1 MDPGLDIFI
10 SIYETIAQILNEN
23 QADHDFDRLWWM
35 YSTIAQTLGAI
46 IAVVGMITVYKLD
59 RIGNS
64 IGRIFDRIY
73 NFATVGAIDFAR
85 RGDLLTMGPEKWIFN
100 YRELWPNN
108 PKFNEMTK
116 ELKFELD
123 TLTNAME
130 KEEQSRIKIKKTFVF
145 YFLIPNFVTILGA
158 VGGLFFSDF
167 YLHYKCFVYT
177 ITFELFIYCLIVTF
191 ILSRLLLGYTKKQY
205 QNWL

>member
-1 MDPGLDIFI
+1 MEPDLDVLIG
-10 SIYETIAQILNEN
+10 IYETIAQILNEN
-23 QADHDFDRLWWM
+23 RANHDFDRLWWM

-46 IAVVGMITVYKLD
+46 VAVVGMVTVYKLD

-85 RGDLLTMGPEKWIFN
+85 RGDLLTMGPGKWIFM
-100 YRELWPNN
+100 YREVWPNN
-108 PKFNEMTK
+108 PLFQKMTE
-116 ELKFELD
+116 ELKFELKI
-123 TLTNAME
+123 LTNAME

-145 YFLIPNFVTILGA
+145 YFLIPNLVTIVGA
-158 VGGLFFSDF
+158 VGGLTFSDF
-167 YLHYKCFVYT
+167 YLQYKSVIYT
-177 ITFELFIYCLIVTF
+177 ITFELFLYCLIATL
-191 ILSRLLLGYTKKQY
+191 ILSRLLLGYMKKQY